1 MDAETHNIPP
11 GLNTIRRVSSG
22 GALTGGWEA
31 EACTPPG
38 VLLRYFWGWLCSI
51 SRVICMIFV
60 ADLIACGI
68 SSFMSAVACKP
79 VTLRLWSG
87 LNLDP
92 VNDACRF

>member
-1 MDAETHNIPP
+1 
-11 GLNTIRRVSSG
+11 
-22 GALTGGWEA
+22 
-31 EACTPPG
+31 
-38 VLLRYFWGWLCSI
+38 
-51 SRVICMIFV
+51 MIFV